1 MSSKK
6 CIGNCFGTFS
16 GSAIEDVNAD
26 DIKAVASVVVIRK
39 VMAKGRGKFRKTLI
53 FTPEN
58 CCEAFFLW
66 YLGKMFN
73 RLSNRAVNNYG
84 WLTAE
89 NNEITWM
96 ILRNY
101 CLIGS
106 LSSYKRENS
115 SSILLLKTIMQII
128 FTLAEIS

>member
-58 CCEAFFLW
+58 CCEAFFL
-66 YLGKMFN
+66 
-73 RLSNRAVNNYG
+73 
-84 WLTAE
+84 
-89 NNEITWM
+89 
-96 ILRNY
+96 
-101 CLIGS
+101 
-106 LSSYKRENS
+106 
-115 SSILLLKTIMQII
+115 
-128 FTLAEIS
+128 